1 MKKTT
6 NHLLKIFVLLLCAGI
21 FSASAEGA
29 HYTIGDVSMW
39 EAGHP
44 MVGRQWMVT
53 VRTPDTTLAGWHT
66 YGGHMGL
73 NTNMPN
79 PLTTWADLVADF
91 NSVYFGTAGSNVGPI
106 HSLFLLIKEGQGYID
121 ISSDLTNVTTPLEH
135 MDVLLRVPGYT
146 EVIETL
152 PAPVGTAAW
161 RLHLQA
167 NEPHVYGSR
176 FGWLTFRQS
185 WPGGRREAINIP
197 VVVANVFDFTAG
209 IPGNELH
216 LDMIIRNHGGD
227 IVARRHLRWGADRNE
242 TRDLGTFFLMD
253 GENPNYS
260 LTAHIANRT
269 GMRYLFQR
277 YDMLPGGVNLL
288 PNYWSYDLEPY
299 PTVDLLQRFR
309 LGPQSQVAPGLV
321 TTYRDINMYI
331 GFGSTRNFFRL
342 YPFVHQPSAL
352 YELNF
357 TYSVVGGMSSLGR
370 VSAGGWGINAFNLQI
385 ENSPHRAFHGAIRS
399 HTGGYPAIAPG
410 SYSFNAQSAA
420 ERYFKAEAFRS
431 NSFMIS
437 TDIPPELL
445 NSNSATPE
453 TPILPMR
460 VQMRISR
467 FDLHGKWNDAL
478 RLEREGTLAA
488 NLHTICTIQLYSQ
501 AAGEL
506 YANLFEAL
514 QNRAREANR
523 HEIYYMENSIQAF
536 TYGDFLHVDF
546 MVLLADAESQ
556 TAGRT
561 AFVQVVP
568 HDTVYYILI
577 GDGSVDGVWQLG
589 FLVTAAETPEGNHN
603 HNNDGGDGGGGCNAG
618 SLGIAFFALATIPIL
633 RRFKRK

>member
-1 MKKTT
+1 MEKTT
-6 NHLLKIFVLLLCAGI
+6 SHLFKIFVLLLFVGI
-21 FSASAEGA
+21 FSVSAEA
-29 HYTIGDVSMW
+29 ARYTIGDVSMW

-53 VRTPDTTLAGWHT
+53 VSTPDTTIAGWHT

-73 NTNMPN
+73 NANMPD
-79 PLTTWADLVADF
+79 PLTTWADLVANF
-91 NSVYFGTAGSNVGPI
+91 NSVYFGVAGSNVGPI

-121 ISSDLTNVTTPLEH
+121 IVSDLTNVTTPLEH

-152 PAPVGTAAW
+152 PSPAGTATW

-216 LDMIIRNHGGD
+216 FDMVIRSHGGD
-227 IVARRHLRWGADRNE
+227 IVSRRHLRWGANRNE

-299 PTVDLLQRFR
+299 PVADLLQRFL

-331 GFGSTRNFFRL
+331 GFGSSRNFFRL

-357 TYSVVGGMSSLGR
+357 TYSVVGGMRSLGR
-370 VSAGGWGINAFNLQI
+370 VSAGGWGVNAFNLQI
-385 ENSPHRAFHGAIRS
+385 DNSPHRAFHGAIRR

-410 SYSFNAQSAA
+410 SYNFNAQSVAA
-420 ERYFKAEAFRS
+420 RYFKAEAFRS

-437 TDIPPELL
+437 ASVPPELL
-445 NSNSATPE
+445 NSAAQE
-453 TPILPMR
+453 TPILPVR
-460 VQMRISR
+460 VRMRISR
-467 FDLHGKWNDAL
+467 FDLRERWNDAL
-478 RLEREGTLAA
+478 KFEREGTLAA
-488 NLHTICTIQLYSQ
+488 NLHAICTIQLYSQ

-514 QNRAREANR
+514 QNRAREVGK
-523 HEIYYMENSIQAF
+523 HENYYMENSIQAF

-556 TAGRT
+556 TAGKT

-577 GDGSVDGVWQLG
+577 GDGSADGTWHLG
-589 FLVTAAETPEGNHN
+589 FLVTAAETPESGNN
-603 HNNDGGDGGGGCNAG
+603 SGGSDGGDGSSGCNAG
-618 SLGIAFFALATIPIL
+618 SFGIVFFALIGLLGL
-633 RRFKRK
+633 RQLKHK

>member
-6 NHLLKIFVLLLCAGI
+6 SHLFKIFVLLLCAGI

-53 VRTPDTTLAGWHT
+53 VRTPDNTLAGWHT
-66 YGGHMGL
+66 YGGHMGANANL
-73 NTNMPN
+73 PN
-79 PLTTWADLVADF
+79 PLSTWADLVANF
-91 NSVYFGTAGSNVGPI
+91 NSVYFGEFVSNVGPI
-106 HSLFLLIKEGQGYID
+106 HSLFLLIKEGQGYLD
-121 ISSDLTNVTTPLEH
+121 IVSDLTGVTTPLEH

-146 EVIETL
+146 ESISTL
-152 PAPVGTAAW
+152 GPSSW

-176 FGWLTFRQS
+176 FGWLTVRQS
-185 WPGGRREAINIP
+185 WPGGRRESINIP

-209 IPGNELH
+209 VPGNELH
-216 LDMIIRNHGGD
+216 FDMVVRNHGGD
-227 IVARRHLRWGADRNE
+227 IVTRRHLRWGAAENE
-242 TRDLGTFFLMD
+242 TRNLGTFFLMD

-299 PTVDLLQRFR
+299 PTTDLLQRFR

-352 YELNF
+352 HELNF
-357 TYSVVGGMSSLGR
+357 TYSVVGGMRPLGR
-370 VSAGGWGINAFNLQI
+370 ASAGGWAVNAFNLQI
-385 ENSPHRAFHGAIRS
+385 ENSPHRAFHAAIRR
-399 HTGGYPAIAPG
+399 HTGGYPAIVPA
-410 SYSFNAQSAA
+410 SYNFSSQSVTA
-420 ERYFKAEAFRS
+420 RYFKAEAFRS

-437 TDIPPELL
+437 ANVPDAL
-445 NSNSATPE
+445 SAAPE

-460 VQMRISR
+460 VRMRISR
-467 FDLHGKWNDAL
+467 FDIPGRWNDAL
-478 RLEREGTLAA
+478 RLEREGVLAA
-488 NLHTICTIQLYSQ
+488 NLHTICTIRLYSQ

-523 HEIYYMENSIQAF
+523 HENYFMENSIQAF
-536 TYGDFLHVDF
+536 TYGDFLYVDF

-556 TAGRT
+556 TAGKT
-561 AFVQVVP
+561 AFVQVVS

-577 GDGSVDGVWQLG
+577 GDGSIDDAWRLG
-589 FLVTAAETPEGNHN
+589 FLATAAETPSSSGN
-603 HNNDGGDGGGGCNAG
+603 DGDGGGGCN
-618 SLGIAFFALATIPIL
+618 SLGVALFALAVIPAL
-633 RRFKRK
+633 RRLKRK